1 MNEFSHKM
9 EAKKMLK
16 MLEKE
21 LKDLITAKM
30 NEEMKIKQK
39 I

>member
-1 MNEFSHKM
+1 M

-16 MLEKE
+16 MLEME
-21 LKDLITAKM
+21 LKDLIASKM